1 VHNSNGPNITSQHA
15 KIPRKNKLT
24 ARAEMRRRKL
34 LAFLRSDRPAW
45 QEQDH
50 PELASGTS
58 NFVRRLRKQSDRP
71 AP

>member
-1 VHNSNGPNITSQHA
+1 MTSKRANIAT
-15 KIPRKNKLT
+15 RDKLT

>member
-1 VHNSNGPNITSQHA
+1 MISKRADISS
-15 KIPRKNKLT
+15 RDKLT

-34 LAFLRSDRPAW
+34 LSFLRSDRPAW

-58 NFVRRLRKQSDRP
+58 DFVRRLRQQSDRP